1 MSGSRPALSVVGR
14 AGAPAGRTSADRA
27 ATDRASTDRASTDRA
42 STDHASASRAS
53 AVLRRIEWTVLRRL
67 DGILQGDYRTLFRG
81 AGLDLADLR
90 EYVAHDDVR
99 HIDWNVTARMRTP
112 YVREFQEDR
121 EVAAWF
127 LVDLSASVDF
137 GSSPVRK
144 RDVAI
149 DLTAAL
155 AQALARHGNRVG
167 ALLYAGGRVDVVPA
181 RAGRRHLLFIIDRM
195 LAEADTR
202 QAEPVGRRGGFW
214 RRRRAASPP
223 AAVSTDLQRLLTR
236 AQAVVARR
244 SVMFVLS
251 DFISEPGWEKPLAAL
266 ARRHEVVAIHLL
278 DPLEVALPDLGL
290 VVMQDAE
297 SGEQLFVDTH
307 DEAFRRRF
315 AQAAA
320 DRDEALGA
328 AFGRAGVDA
337 LALSTDEPIDQVLL
351 RFIRLRKARARLAGG
366 SAVRGVVP

>member
-1 MSGSRPALSVVGR
+1 
-14 AGAPAGRTSADRA
+14 
-27 ATDRASTDRASTDRA
+27 
-42 STDHASASRAS
+42 
-53 AVLRRIEWTVLRRL
+53 
-67 DGILQGDYRTLFRG
+67 
-81 AGLDLADLR
+81 
-90 EYVAHDDVR
+90 
-99 HIDWNVTARMRTP
+99 
-112 YVREFQEDR
+112 QEDR

-149 DLTAAL
+149 ELTTAL

-167 ALLYAGGRVDVVPA
+167 ALLYAGGRVEVVPA

-202 QAEPVGRRGGFW
+202 QAAPVGRRGGFW
-214 RRRRAASPP
+214 RRRLAGPP
-223 AAVSTDLQRLLTR
+223 PEAAVSTDLQRLLTR
-236 AQAVVARR
+236 AYAVVARR

-251 DFISEPGWEKPLAAL
+251 DFISEPGWDKPLAAL

-278 DPLEVALPDLGL
+278 DPLELALPDLGL

-297 SGEQLFVDTH
+297 SGEQMFVDTH
-307 DEAFRRRF
+307 DQAFRRRF

-320 DRDEALGA
+320 DRDEALRA
-328 AFGRAGVDA
+328 AFDRAGVDA
-337 LALSTDEPIDQVLL
+337 LALSTDEPIDQALL

-366 SAVRGVVP
+366 SAVRGVAP